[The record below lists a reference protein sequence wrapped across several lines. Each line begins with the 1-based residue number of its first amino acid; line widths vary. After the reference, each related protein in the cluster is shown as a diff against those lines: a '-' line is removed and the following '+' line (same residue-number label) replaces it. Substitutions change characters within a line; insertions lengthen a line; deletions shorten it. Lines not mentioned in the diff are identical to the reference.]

1 MSKLLNANAA
11 NLFVYLTLGEKL
23 SQFVFDLLDLKKF
36 VTSVLRLYS
45 EQLVKR
51 FETVLKCCCDI

>member
-36 VTSVLRLYS
+36 VTSVLRLYL
-45 EQLVKR
+45 EQLVKH

>member
-1 MSKLLNANAA
+1 M
-11 NLFVYLTLGEKL
+11 

-45 EQLVKR
+45 EQLVKH
-51 FETVLKCCCDI
+51 FETVLKCCRDI